1 MCPLPYTL
9 LGFLVAVSVTFPLF
23 MTARER
29 RPSWC
34 EGKGEPAPMPAAD
47 WLGVV
52 VIAAAVA
59 GLAAYILWR

>member
-1 MCPLPYTL
+1 
-9 LGFLVAVSVTFPLF
+9 

-34 EGKGEPAPMPAAD
+34 EGKGEPAPIPAAD

-52 VIAAAVA
+52 VTAAAVA

>member
-1 MCPLPYTL
+1 
-9 LGFLVAVSVTFPLF
+9 

-34 EGKGEPAPMPAAD
+34 EGKGEPEPMPAAD

-59 GLAAYILWR
+59 GLAACIPWR